1 MNSSEKFGLAVLIVL
16 AFGQAVPAYAQL
28 SGVEPLEETATQR
41 SKIADIDILTD
52 SPTLQGQ
59 ASVGILTGQQGN
71 FSSGN
76 ASCSIGGQTNPGAQ
90 YATPVQNGGF
100 MQSGPS
106 AQGMQYAAMPAQT
119 GIIGAQGMQYTTTP
133 AQTGAVTQQPA
144 TKAPIQISSQTVGR
158 VVGVAGTALILG
170 AFLKNGG
177 MCGMM
182 NSFGFD
188 NRFHSR
194 GSSLAPY

>member
-1 MNSSEKFGLAVLIVL
+1 MNSSVKSAL
-16 AFGQAVPAYAQL
+16 AFLVILVFGQTAPAFAQL
-28 SGVEPLEETATQR
+28 AGVEPLDETATQR

-59 ASVGILTGQQGN
+59 ASVGILTGQQST

-76 ASCSIGGQTNPGAQ
+76 ASYPIGVQNNPGIQ
-90 YATPVQNGGF
+90 YPAPVQTGGF
-100 MQSGPS
+100 MQTGPS
-106 AQGMQYAAMPAQT
+106 AQGMQYAATPGQT
-119 GIIGAQGMQYTTTP
+119 GIIGAQVMQFTATP
-133 AQTGAVTQQPA
+133 AQTGSVAQQPA
-144 TKAPIQISSQTVGR
+144 GKAPIQISSQTVGR

-177 MCGMM
+177 MGGMM

>member
-1 MNSSEKFGLAVLIVL
+1 MNSSVKSALSILVVLVL
-16 AFGQAVPAYAQL
+16 GQTAPAFAQL
-28 SGVEPLEETATQR
+28 AGVEPLDETATQR
-41 SKIADIDILTD
+41 SKITDIDILTD

-59 ASVGILTGQQGN
+59 ASVGILTGQQST

-76 ASCSIGGQTNPGAQ
+76 ASYPMGVQNNPGVQ
-90 YATPVQNGGF
+90 YPAPMQNSAF
-100 MQSGPS
+100 MQTGVSP
-106 AQGMQYAAMPAQT
+106 QGMQYAAMPAQT
-119 GIIGAQGMQYTTTP
+119 GSVA
-133 AQTGAVTQQPA
+133 QQPA
-144 TKAPIQISSQTVGR
+144 AKAPIQIDSQTVGR

-177 MCGMM
+177 VGGMM